1 MLQGDLAL
9 EHRAIIAGLQGP
21 KAHDASRTAKRTA
34 DHDATF
40 DDHAWREE
48 LSVRPILPS
57 TMKDTTSWISAVMLT
72 TSANTLNGECDEA
85 PASEHVGTDVVPNP
99 CSIIQKYRSAL
110 SCLGESVAERTPD
123 LERKPRK
130 CRGFLFIWQRCW
142 KTAAPAS

>member
-1 MLQGDLAL
+1 MQSRDRSPCCRVILPWNTGRSSLGSKD
-9 EHRAIIAGLQGP
+9 R

-57 TMKDTTSWISAVMLT
+57 TMKDTSWISAVMLT

-99 CSIIQKYRSAL
+99 CSIIQKYRSGA
-110 SCLGESVAERTPD
+110 GTD
-123 LERKPRK
+123 LLR
-130 CRGFLFIWQRCW
+130 
-142 KTAAPAS
+142 